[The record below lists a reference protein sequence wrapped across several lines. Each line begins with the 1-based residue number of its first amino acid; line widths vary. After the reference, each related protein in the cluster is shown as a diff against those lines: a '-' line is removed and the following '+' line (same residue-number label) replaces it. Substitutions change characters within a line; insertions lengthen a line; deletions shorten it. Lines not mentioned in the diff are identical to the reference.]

1 MSDMIKSEILDEEI
15 LDEKVLDEEVL
26 DEEVLDEKLFLPA
39 SDSEKATAEV
49 MRPSVGYWKD
59 AWRRLKANK
68 VAMGS
73 LVVILLVVLAA
84 IIGPMLSP
92 YEYDQINKG
101 SENLP
106 PNAQHIF
113 GNFLIH

>member
-1 MSDMIKSEILDEEI
+1 
-15 LDEKVLDEEVL
+15 
-26 DEEVLDEKLFLPA
+26 
-39 SDSEKATAEV
+39 

-106 PNAQHIF
+106 PNAHSLGRDLFTRTMIGGSHHDINNRYSVRCNLGIF
-113 GNFLIH
+113 RRLG

>member
-1 MSDMIKSEILDEEI
+1 
-15 LDEKVLDEEVL
+15 
-26 DEEVLDEKLFLPA
+26 
-39 SDSEKATAEV
+39 

-113 GNFLIH
+113 GTDSLGRDLFTRTMIGARISLSVGIVAAIMISIIGILYGAISGYFGGWLILS